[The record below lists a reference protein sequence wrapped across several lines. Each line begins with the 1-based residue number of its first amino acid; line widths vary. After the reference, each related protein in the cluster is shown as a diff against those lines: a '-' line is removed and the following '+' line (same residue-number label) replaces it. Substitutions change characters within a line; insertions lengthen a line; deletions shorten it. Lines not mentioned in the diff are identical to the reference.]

1 VICLCINQDGCY
13 ENSNDLNIKQP
24 RLGRMWN
31 SWDTCKTGA
40 LPVSYTST
48 SRLLNEM
55 WPPGPH
61 TLGKSEIELQEAKK
75 KKKKELALKNSHQ
88 KRLVNLKKP
97 KYNSIASFFW

>member
-1 VICLCINQDGCY
+1 
-13 ENSNDLNIKQP
+13 
-24 RLGRMWN
+24 
-31 SWDTCKTGA
+31 
-40 LPVSYTST
+40 
-48 SRLLNEM
+48 M